1 MRNYI
6 EQSELDQG
14 AQTLRDLAILG
25 LSQWLDIPC
34 PQINEPSVEA
44 QRGLLFSLSTPDDMT
59 RLQLRKYERLT
70 QRFLMTDVPPMSLTQ
85 KRWMVEYLPMRRIR
99 DLPERLRAWFDA
111 RKKQRRDLGPAV
123 APILRDAIAHSAW
136 ATPEFRRDVL
146 NILRAHARQRVIM
159 HPEGPLPPAL
169 ATPTLWAAATC
180 GVVSLEVPVNRGAA
194 ALLQDRMRAI
204 TAKGLAQ
211 TGWAGFWDGYVLT
224 RPSAID
230 VTKGLEI
237 QINLSKDVAASDE
250 YRLNWRDESP
260 GYAAQLLG
268 ENV

>member
-1 MRNYI
+1 MRNHI
-6 EQSELDQG
+6 ERSELDQG
-14 AQTLRDLAILG
+14 TQTLRDLAILG
-25 LSQWLDIPC
+25 LSEWLKVPLSRTL
-34 PQINEPSVEA
+34 EPSVDA
-44 QRGLLFSLSTPDDMT
+44 QRDLLFFLSTLDDLT
-59 RLQLRKYERLT
+59 QLQRRKYERLT
-70 QRFLMTDVPPMSLTQ
+70 QNFLMTDVPSMSLTQ
-85 KRWMVEYLPMRRIR
+85 KRWMVEYLHLRRIR
-99 DLPERLRAWFDA
+99 DLPERLRARFDN
-111 RKKQRRDLGPAV
+111 RKGEGRGFGPAV

-136 ATPEFRRDVL
+136 TTPKFRREVL

-180 GVVSLEVPVNRGAA
+180 GVVSLELSAKRGAT

-204 TAKGLAQ
+204 TAEGLAQ

-224 RPSAID
+224 RPMTKE

-237 QINLSKDVAASDE
+237 QINLSMDVAAPDE

-268 ENV
+268 ENI